1 MPLLF
6 CDTVAEYSPTLVVAE
21 GLDAHPV
28 MRSNVIL
35 AKAKLMMLV
44 FMDLRFFDWFYRTEI
59 ITWSLVTLVGSC

>member
-1 MPLLF
+1 MF

-35 AKAKLMMLV
+35 AKAEVMKLV
-44 FMDLRFFDWFYRTEI
+44 FIGSRFLIGFTGLTNGW
-59 ITWSLVTLVGSC
+59 L